1 MEMGIACDA
10 HCSIYALLVCQD
22 FRKQKQSKSFDITIS
37 RSFVISVSVLLP
49 VFVIRFTFKPN
60 HLSYLSYLCVILEVT
75 KLRHLPESSSSSGL
89 HSIDAYGR

>member
-1 MEMGIACDA
+1 MPGKHVFVLSGFKSHMINEIRWGTPPPLD
-10 HCSIYALLVCQD
+10 
-22 FRKQKQSKSFDITIS
+22 RSKK
-37 RSFVISVSVLLP
+37 SVYVLLL